1 MTETRTA
8 GVYGDV
14 LALALAAAV
23 LTGGLGLEA
32 STGHVHAGDRG
43 LPRTCI
49 LYRAGLGDCPGCGLT
64 RSVVACCH
72 LKWQES
78 LRFHPAGVLV
88 VLLALLQ
95 LPFRLRRICVRCG
108 GEMYRWLSP
117 LTRGTMM
124 LVLAI
129 GLGRWMAEWT
139 VRFLWS

>member
-1 MTETRTA
+1 MTAARPA
-8 GVYGDV
+8 GVSGDV
-14 LALALAAAV
+14 LALGLATAV
-23 LTGGLGLEA
+23 VLAGMGLQA
-32 STGHVHAGDRG
+32 SEGHVHAGGRG

-49 LYRAGLGDCPGCGLT
+49 LHHAGLGNCPGCGLT

-72 LKWQES
+72 LRWRDS

-88 VLLALLQ
+88 VLLALAQ
-95 LPFRLRRICVRCG
+95 IPFRLRRICARDGAAMC
-108 GEMYRWLSP
+108 RWLSP
-117 LTRGTMM
+117 LTRGTMV